1 MSIALTSIAALAL
14 LAGGGQERAPSQ
26 DGGAQRVAPRGSYA
40 DSCSGSYVN
49 QGRLYAD
56 CQDTRGNVRGSS
68 IELARCSSSD
78 IGNDNGLLVCYNVR
92 GDYEDRNNNGGGGRP
107 GNGGGNNGG
116 GWGGGGNN
124 GGNNGGGWG
133 NGGNNGGNNGG
144 GWGNGGGNNGGG
156 WGGNRNG
163 ITVYG
168 DRDYRG
174 QSQSFNSEIANLGR
188 SGLNDQISSIEI
200 NGGAWEV
207 CSDAYFRGDCQVI
220 TSSTRNLNNT
230 YLNDR
235 ISSMRPARGGGRW

>member
-1 MSIALTSIAALAL
+1 MKTLAFAA
-14 LAGGGQERAPSQ
+14 AGAAISFAGLVSAPQ
-26 DGGAQRVAPRGSYA
+26 TAEAQARGAPRGSYA
-40 DSCSGSYVN
+40 ESCSGSYVN

-56 CQDTRGNVRGSS
+56 CRDTRGNVRSSS

-92 GDYEDRNNNGGGGRP
+92 GDYEDR

-116 GWGGGGNN
+116 GWGGGN

-133 NGGNNGGNNGG
+133 GG
-144 GWGNGGGNNGGG
+144 
-156 WGGNRNG
+156 RNG

-174 QSQSFNSEIANLGR
+174 QSQSFNSEVPNLGR
-188 SGLNDQISSIEI
+188 SGLNDQISSIQI

-207 CSDAYFRGDCQVI
+207 CTDAYFRGECQVI
-220 TSSTRNLNNT
+220 YSSTRNLNNT
-230 YLNDR
+230 SINDR
-235 ISSMRPARGGGRW
+235 ISSLRPARRGW